1 MNDSFGYEGC
11 HMSVKT
17 AFIHQNAYKQLIT
30 KTEPEF
36 GVKWYSM
43 DPTPRPCFTA
53 DLLDDFKKF
62 GQTISQATVAGN
74 GQHQGEKIQYVVLT
88 SQIPGVFSY
97 GGDLSFF
104 IQMIRENS
112 RENLLKYAKSCVNA
126 MYSCWTGYH
135 CDIATIALVQ
145 GAAFGGGFE
154 AALGNHVI
162 IAEKDSRFGLPE
174 VLFNL
179 FPGMGAYPLLARRL
193 GPGGA
198 EKMILSGR
206 VYTATEL
213 HGMGVV
219 DVLAENGE
227 GENAVYE
234 YINANRRKMNAFQS
248 ILKVRKRSFPI
259 TYGEMIDVAEIWVDA
274 AFKLEQKELKL
285 MERLVRLQNKIV
297 EGSAVSE
304 SLGKGYA

>member
-1 MNDSFGYEGC
+1 MTVE
-11 HMSVKT
+11 T
-17 AFIHQNAYKQLIT
+17 AFLHKNAYRQLIT
-30 KTEPEF
+30 KTDPEF

-43 DPTPRPCFTA
+43 DPTPRPCFTSE
-53 DLLDDFKKF
+53 LLADFKKF
-62 GQTISQATVAGN
+62 GQTISQSTDGGN
-74 GQHQGEKIQYVVLT
+74 GQHQGEKIRYVVLT
-88 SQIPGVFSY
+88 SRFPGVFSY

-112 RENLLKYAKSCVNA
+112 REGLSKYAKACVDA
-126 MYSCWTGYH
+126 MYSCWVGYH
-135 CDIATIALVQ
+135 SDVVTIALVQ

-193 GPGGA
+193 GSGGA

-227 GENAVYE
+227 GEKAVYE

-248 ILKVRKRSFPI
+248 ILKVRKRYFPI

-274 AFKLEQKELKL
+274 ALKLEEKELKL
-285 MERLVRLQNKIV
+285 MERLVRGQDKLAA
-297 EGSAVSE
+297 GSAVSE
-304 SLGKGYA
+304 NLGRGYA